1 MDYRKN
7 NKQFD
12 HFSKIIKEN
21 EKISKGVSEA
31 RTFMSGLASA
41 DTTDTKARTNL
52 NLVSNLS
59 KDLSNTNIV
68 LQKKIASMTDGDF
81 EDLISIEPFKTS
93 AFALSEMRE
102 HAKKLLSTEE
112 EELRNNLA
120 IDGLHGWGD
129 MYN

>member
-1 MDYRKN
+1 MFQKAI
-7 NKQFD
+7 FP
-12 HFSKIIKEN
+12 SKIIKEN

-81 EDLISIEPFKTS
+81 EELIS
-93 AFALSEMRE
+93 R
-102 HAKKLLSTEE
+102 
-112 EELRNNLA
+112 
-120 IDGLHGWGD
+120 
-129 MYN
+129 